1 MSESWR
7 VVIRQVMKSASDRE
21 FAAGARGSELSGS
34 SSFNYRLEHV
44 SAVATLAQRLG
55 EMLGADLD
63 ILEAAAWLHD
73 VTKTDGARHAET
85 GAEYA
90 REILSGTD
98 FPAEKIEAVTKTIA
112 DHIGLWRDTP
122 LTDLH
127 SQILW
132 DADKLSKLGL
142 TFVIHLTGMAI
153 SNSQPVS
160 SAALVRMGQE
170 ADWQEK
176 TVSSLH
182 THPAK
187 RAASDRLSAYRRF
200 WDDLNRELEAE
211 DLFLDNASSI

>member
-1 MSESWR
+1 LSESWR
-7 VVIRQVMKSASDRE
+7 VVIRHAMKSASERE
-21 FAAGARGSELSGS
+21 LAAGAGGSEISGS

-55 EMLGADLD
+55 KMLGADLD

-73 VTKTDGARHAET
+73 VTKTDGERHADT

-142 TFVIHLTGMAI
+142 TFVIHLAGMAI
-153 SNSQPVS
+153 SKNQSVS
-160 SAALVRMGQE
+160 SADLVRMGQE
-170 ADWQEK
+170 ADWQGK
-176 TVSSLH
+176 TVNSLH
-182 THPAK
+182 TAPAR
-187 RAASDRLSAYRRF
+187 RAAQDRLSAFSRF
-200 WDDLNRELEAE
+200 WEDLNQELEGE
-211 DLFLDNASSI
+211 DLQ